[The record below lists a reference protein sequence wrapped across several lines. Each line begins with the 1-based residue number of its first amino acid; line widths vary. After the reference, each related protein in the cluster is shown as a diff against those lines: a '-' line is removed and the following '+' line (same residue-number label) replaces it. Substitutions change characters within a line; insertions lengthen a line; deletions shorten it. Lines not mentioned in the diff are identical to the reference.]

1 MENHNFSGG
10 NQQQSSKSSFSI
22 ANSEFTQFSMQKSS
36 PFSNQ
41 IPLETHG
48 ALHSSA
54 GGWDDH
60 AESGAGAWA
69 WGGRRE
75 LSKAPQK
82 IW

>member
-1 MENHNFSGG
+1 
-10 NQQQSSKSSFSI
+10 
-22 ANSEFTQFSMQKSS
+22 MQKSS

-60 AESGAGAWA
+60 AESGAGAGPGEA
-69 WGGRRE
+69 AGSYRRPLKNMVKYGE
-75 LSKAPQK
+75 
-82 IW
+82 IWETHYKYL